1 MTAGAEGG
9 MQVFIHRQRP
19 VLLADASSRSK
30 LPVRE
35 IVYSGSHEKAL
46 LCMKNGG

>member
-1 MTAGAEGG
+1 MTAGADRG

-19 VLLADASSRSK
+19 VLLADK